1 MNKKGETGIS
11 VLFVIIGSILIVT
24 AVVGLYLVSTN
35 KLQTQGLNTADK
47 SDRYVSNKLK
57 LEDLTSTY
65 TNDYMLK
72 DMEAQMRL
80 ETGSEGVKLSD
91 IVLSIKSPNSTSKL
105 VFKGVG
111 ASTEHASDGYFT
123 FGHDTYDVP
132 GTTPEDFD
140 EDNQSETISLSGGYA
155 WLNLSGGEDVRL
167 GGCTAPT
174 TFNPELDTNEYVK
187 EVSGTCEGSDV
198 TSVTVT
204 PYRIGE
210 GYFTAQYLKKGD
222 HPLDN
227 MVTDGDLFKIY
238 FEMQEPLDI
247 EQIVTINVVTQSGAQ
262 TPVMFI
268 TPDTPKVGRVSLS
281 HY

>member
-1 MNKKGETGIS
+1 MDKKGETGIS

-24 AVVGLYLVSTN
+24 AVVGLYLVSTD
-35 KLQTQGLNTADK
+35 KLQTQGLNIADK
-47 SDRYVSNKLK
+47 SERSVSNKLK
-57 LEDLTSTY
+57 LDDLSSTY
-65 TNDYMLK
+65 TSDYMLK
-72 DMEAQMRL
+72 DMEAQLRL
-80 ETGSEGVKLSD
+80 ETGSDGVKLSD
-91 IVLSIKSPNSTSKL
+91 IALSIKSPNSTSKL
-105 VFKGVG
+105 VYKGVG
-111 ASTEHASDGYFT
+111 SSTEHASDGYFT
-123 FGHDTYDVP
+123 FGHETYDVP

-140 EDNQSETISLSGGYA
+140 EDNVSESLTRSEGYA
-155 WLNLSGGEDVRL
+155 WLNLSGGDDVRL
-167 GGCTAPT
+167 GGCTAPA
-174 TFNPELDTNEYVK
+174 TFNPELEENEYVK
-187 EVSGTCEGSDV
+187 EVTGTCEDSNV

-222 HPLDN
+222 HPLEN
-227 MVTDGDLFKIY
+227 MITNGDIFKIY